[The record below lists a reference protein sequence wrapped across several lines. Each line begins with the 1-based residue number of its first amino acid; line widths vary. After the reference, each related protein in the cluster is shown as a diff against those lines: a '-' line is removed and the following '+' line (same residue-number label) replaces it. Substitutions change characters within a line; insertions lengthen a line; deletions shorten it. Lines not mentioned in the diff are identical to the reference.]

1 MTENLLSLPMKH
13 RPESWEDF
21 IGNQTTVESLRSI
34 LKREGTGKPHC
45 IMFEGPSG
53 CGKTTLALLF
63 AKGLGCSD
71 QDLRKYNI
79 SDFRGIDTA
88 REIIKNSRYS
98 PLKGNVKVYILDE
111 FHKATNEFS
120 NAILEILEFC
130 PEHVYFI
137 LCTTEPQKVI
147 ATIRGQRAQ
156 RFSVERLPKQVM
168 IGFLKRI
175 TKKEDVELPD
185 NFYQEIAE
193 VADGSP
199 RAALN
204 ILDKIIDIEDDE
216 EAFNAIS
223 SANFDEMEVKK
234 LIDYLM
240 SQGKK
245 SWKEVSKI
253 VKNLDLT
260 GSKPEE
266 IRVAIAR
273 YFGTVLLNRGDP
285 WSHRVMAMFAS
296 EPWFYTGR
304 EKLLDTLW
312 ELCK

>member
-1 MTENLLSLPMKH
+1 MGFQGPLHIKY
-13 RPESWEDF
+13 RPSVFSEF
-21 IGNQTTVESLRSI
+21 IGNEPTVEALKSV
-34 LKREGTGKPHC
+34 LKREGKDQIKTYL
-45 IMFEGPSG
+45 FSGPSG
-53 CGKTTLALLF
+53 CGKTTLARIIS
-63 AKGLGCSD
+63 KELGCFETD
-71 QDLRKYNI
+71 FFEYNVANT
-79 SDFRGIDTA
+79 RGIDTIRDLIQKA
-88 REIIKNSRYS
+88 RYA
-98 PLKGNVKVYILDE
+98 PLKGDIKIYLLDE
-111 FHKATNEFS
+111 AHKLTSDAQ
-120 NAILEILEFC
+120 NALLKILEDT
-130 PEHVYFI
+130 PDHVRFI
-137 LCTTEPQKVI
+137 LCTTEENKLI
-147 ATIRGQRAQ
+147 LTIRNRATVFPVN
-156 RFSVERLPKQVM
+156 RIPRPVM
-168 IGFLKRI
+168 AGFLKGI
-175 TKKEDVELPD
+175 AKKEGVE
-185 NFYQEIAE
+185 FAEKYYTEIASVSE
-193 VADGSP
+193 GSP
-199 RAALN
+199 RMALA